1 VSNSTLT
8 GRQWGF
14 APRLGVVWSPS
25 HFKNIV
31 FRGGFWMFYDRGQF
45 FTEYSPSA
53 GFGFN
58 GPFGVTLEP
67 PFTLPMS
74 NVSGSTFA
82 NPFGNTPPPPPPQD
96 LSRVI
101 ALVPNQNGLINGST
115 PFLCGGYDSRNKLPY
130 SKNWTFDM
138 QWQAAEDTVF
148 TIGYAGNHGVHL
160 TQPIPFNQPQIA
172 TPAHPINGQIYSYG
186 YTPFDHNDPTYPN
199 CTNGPPNPPSA
210 TLLTEPLNTSTG
222 GNTDLRSP
230 YLGFSPNSVFWTAN
244 GISTY
249 NALQIG
255 LNKRLKHGLE
265 VTGSYTWSHTPR
277 RSKRAG
283 PVLQRQQPASAAY
296 RLRVF
301 RLRSHPRRHHPSLLR
316 TAPVLGQKILR
327 RQTR

>member
-1 VSNSTLT
+1 
-8 GRQWGF
+8 
-14 APRLGVVWSPS
+14 
-25 HFKNIV
+25 
-31 FRGGFWMFYDRGQF
+31 
-45 FTEYSPSA
+45 
-53 GFGFN
+53 
-58 GPFGVTLEP
+58 
-67 PFTLPMS
+67 
-74 NVSGSTFA
+74 
-82 NPFGNTPPPPPPQD
+82 
-96 LSRVI
+96 VI

-115 PFLCGGYDSRNKLPY
+115 PFLFGGYDSRNKLPY

-283 PVLQRQQPASAAY
+283 PVLQR
-296 RLRVF
+296 
-301 RLRSHPRRHHPSLLR
+301 
-316 TAPVLGQKILR
+316 
-327 RQTR
+327 